1 MIYDLR
7 QQVSTILIIT
17 GIKPYQCLTYIELSV
32 IKYISVLGHKIHT
45 GDKSAQMVVWLKIY
59 FNINVLQINTIHT
72 RENLFQS
79 VYHDKLYDFA
89 DQQPI
94 HTGEILYQC
103 KSVSDDLPI
112 HTGESTCTSF
122 LVYKSGINTYLMQHN
137 AE

>member
-1 MIYDLR
+1 M
-7 QQVSTILIIT
+7 
-17 GIKPYQCLTYIELSV
+17 
-32 IKYISVLGHKIHT
+32 IHT
-45 GDKSAQMVVWLKIY
+45 DDKSAQMVVWLKIY